1 MKFSPNLQFFFLMS
15 SLISKTMK
23 EKLKT
28 LWIKSFESNN
38 LTVYKLQ
45 TNFIIC
51 ILQHIYL
58 GTSTNNSLGEQSS
71 VIFNILFGNCEGS
84 NCRHFDVEIIWNFI
98 HFYQY
103 PSSLAA
109 TQQSTPT
116 VFVLVFTWYSF
127 SVAKFGLYL
136 PGDGAIRL
144 LLPWYSLLYTSAKIY
159 TKLEKCRK
167 RSFHFSQRKIER
179 KLHK

>member
-1 MKFSPNLQFFFLMS
+1 
-15 SLISKTMK
+15 MK

-51 ILQHIYL
+51 ILHHIYL
-58 GTSTNNSLGEQSS
+58 STSTNNSLGEQSS

-103 PSSLAA
+103 PSSRRA

-116 VFVLVFTWYSF
+116 VFVLVSSLGTV
-127 SVAKFGLYL
+127 SVLQSLVYICLETVTSPDKA
-136 PGDGAIRL
+136 ARH
-144 LLPWYSLLYTSAKIY
+144 SLLSTSAKID

-167 RSFHFSQRKIER
+167 RSYHFSQRKS
-179 KLHK
+179 KLHKQLWK

>member
-1 MKFSPNLQFFFLMS
+1 
-15 SLISKTMK
+15 MK

-28 LWIKSFESNN
+28 LWIESFESNN
-38 LTVYKLQ
+38 LPVYKLQ

-58 GTSTNNSLGEQSS
+58 STSTNNSLGEQSS

-103 PSSLAA
+103 PSSRGA

-116 VFVLVFTWYSF
+116 VFVLVSSLGTV
-127 SVAKFGLYL
+127 SVLQSLVYICLETVLLDYCSPDTAYYTLQQNLTRNWKNAEKDPFISVRGNQSYINSSESE
-136 PGDGAIRL
+136 IRL
-144 LLPWYSLLYTSAKIY
+144 LFVSSKSETD
-159 TKLEKCRK
+159 
-167 RSFHFSQRKIER
+167 
-179 KLHK
+179 

>member
-1 MKFSPNLQFFFLMS
+1 MKEYLMKKPLDKKFKLNNS
-15 SLISKTMK
+15 AVEIAHESIISKTMK

-51 ILQHIYL
+51 ILKHIYL

-84 NCRHFDVEIIWNFI
+84 NCRHFD
-98 HFYQY
+98 
-103 PSSLAA
+103 
-109 TQQSTPT
+109 
-116 VFVLVFTWYSF
+116 
-127 SVAKFGLYL
+127 
-136 PGDGAIRL
+136 D
-144 LLPWYSLLYTSAKIY
+144 
-159 TKLEKCRK
+159 
-167 RSFHFSQRKIER
+167 
-179 KLHK
+179 